1 MRNIS
6 KVLAI
11 IGIIVAVAIVA
22 AVMRLGKSGG
32 NSVGTQTNDERTVP
46 TPQVA
51 EGSSTSST
59 KQIVRATP
67 QPPQSNQPR
76 NNTFPAPVT
85 NENTMPPKSTTP
97 GMVADWDEKVNDILG
112 PEGDEKE
119 KAKKL
124 IDLFPH
130 LPADGQEE
138 VAHHLSNLVAD
149 EDYAPLATFVTNS
162 ALPEAVLDVFVED
175 VFNRPNS
182 IKLPLLLDIA
192 QDPQH
197 PRASEAKD
205 VLELFLEEDFGS
217 DWTKWHAKMDQ
228 WLKDNPD

>member
-1 MRNIS
+1 MRNTS
-6 KVLAI
+6 KVLAV
-11 IGIIVAVAIVA
+11 VAVVAAIAIVA
-22 AVMRLGKSGG
+22 SVMKLSKGG
-32 NSVGTQTNDERTVP
+32 NPIVVAPTNDERTVQA
-46 TPQVA
+46 PQVVE
-51 EGSSTSST
+51 EGSNSAIRH
-59 KQIVRATP
+59 IVRTTSVP
-67 QPPQSNQPR
+67 SMSTQSSR
-76 NNTFPAPVT
+76 IART
-85 NENTMPPKSTTP
+85 NENAIPPKVMP
-97 GMVADWDEKVNDILG
+97 GVIADWDDKINDILG
-112 PEGDEKE
+112 PEDDEKD

-130 LPADGQEE
+130 LPPEGQEE

-149 EDYAPLATFVTNS
+149 EDYAPLSSFVTNS

-175 VFNRPNS
+175 VFNRPNAV
-182 IKLPLLLDIA
+182 KLPLLLDIA

-205 VLELFLEEDFGS
+205 VLELFLEEDFGN

>member
-6 KVLAI
+6 KVLAVI
-11 IGIIVAVAIVA
+11 AVVAAIAIVA
-22 AVMRLGKSGG
+22 TVMKLGRGGG
-32 NSVGTQTNDERTVP
+32 NSSVVTQSNDGTVQNPPVD
-46 TPQVA
+46 
-51 EGSSTSST
+51 GSSTSTT
-59 KQIVRATP
+59 KQIVKVTP
-67 QPPQSNQPR
+67 QPVQPG
-76 NNTFPAPVT
+76 NPAAFARST
-85 NENTMPPKSTTP
+85 NENPTPPKATS
-97 GMVADWDEKVNDILG
+97 GLIADWDEKVNDILG
-112 PEGDEKE
+112 AEGDEKD

-124 IDLFPH
+124 IEMFPH
-130 LPADGQEE
+130 LPPDGQEE
-138 VAHHLSNLVAD
+138 VAHHISNLVAD
-149 EDYAPLATFVTNS
+149 EDYAPLSNFVTNS

-175 VFNRPNS
+175 VFNRPNN

-217 DWTKWHAKMDQ
+217 DWTKWHAKMDE

>member
-1 MRNIS
+1 MRNTS
-6 KVLAI
+6 KILA
-11 IGIIVAVAIVA
+11 VVA
-22 AVMRLGKSGG
+22 AVAAIAIIASVMKLGKGSG
-32 NSVGTQTNDERTVP
+32 NPTDVPQTNDERTAQI
-46 TPQVA
+46 PQMT
-51 EGSSTSST
+51 EGSSTST
-59 KQIVRATP
+59 TPKIKTVVRTTS
-67 QPPQSNQPR
+67 QPNPSNQTPVTAR
-76 NNTFPAPVT
+76 VT
-85 NENTMPPKSTTP
+85 NENPTTAKVMPLVP
-97 GMVADWDEKVNDILG
+97 DWDDKINDILG

-119 KAKKL
+119 KSKKL
-124 IDLFPH
+124 IELFPQ
-130 LPADGQEE
+130 LPPEGQEE

-149 EDYAPLATFVTNS
+149 EDYAPLSNFVTNS

-175 VFNRPNS
+175 VFNRPNA

-205 VLELFLEEDFGS
+205 VLELFLEEDFGN

>member
-1 MRNIS
+1 MRNTS
-6 KVLAI
+6 KILAVIAVIAAIAI
-11 IGIIVAVAIVA
+11 IAS
-22 AVMRLGKSGG
+22 VMKLGKTGP
-32 NSVGTQTNDERTVP
+32 NSTAVPQTNDNQTIQPPELT
-46 TPQVA
+46 
-51 EGSSTSST
+51 EGSSTPPIKHVIRVT
-59 KQIVRATP
+59 
-67 QPPQSNQPR
+67 QPVPSNQR
-76 NNTFPAPVT
+76 PVIASAT
-85 NENTMPPKSTTP
+85 NENPMPPKVAP
-97 GMVADWDEKVNDILG
+97 GQLADWDEKVSDVLG
-112 PEGDEKE
+112 AEGDEKD

-124 IDLFPH
+124 IDMFPH
-130 LPADGQEE
+130 LPPEGQEE

-149 EDYAPLATFVTNS
+149 EDYAPMSSFVTNS

-175 VFNRPNS
+175 VFNRPNA

-217 DWTKWHAKMDQ
+217 DWTKWHAKMDK

>member
-1 MRNIS
+1 MRNTS
-6 KVLAI
+6 KILAVI
-11 IGIIVAVAIVA
+11 AAVAAIGIVAS
-22 AVMRLGKSGG
+22 VMKLGKVGP
-32 NSVGTQTNDERTVP
+32 NSTVVPETNDNQTAQP
-46 TPQVA
+46 PQLT
-51 EGSSTSST
+51 EGSSTST
-59 KQIVRATP
+59 LKRVVRVTSPTP
-67 QPPQSNQPR
+67 SNP
-76 NNTFPAPVT
+76 TPVMARTT
-85 NENTMPPKSTTP
+85 NENPMPPKVAP
-97 GMVADWDEKVNDILG
+97 GQLADWDEKVSDVLG
-112 PEGDEKE
+112 AEGDEKD

-130 LPADGQEE
+130 LPPEGQEE

-149 EDYAPLATFVTNS
+149 EDYAPMSNFVTNS

-175 VFNRPNS
+175 VFNRPNA

-217 DWTKWHAKMDQ
+217 DWTKWHAKMDK

>member
-1 MRNIS
+1 VVAGATNGNPMPPPTPGLITDWEE
-6 KVLAI
+6 KVD
-11 IGIIVAVAIVA
+11 GII
-22 AVMRLGKSGG
+22 S
-32 NSVGTQTNDERTVP
+32 
-46 TPQVA
+46 
-51 EGSSTSST
+51 
-59 KQIVRATP
+59 
-67 QPPQSNQPR
+67 
-76 NNTFPAPVT
+76 
-85 NENTMPPKSTTP
+85 
-97 GMVADWDEKVNDILG
+97 

-124 IDLFPH
+124 IDIFSH
-130 LPADGQEE
+130 LPPEGQEE

-149 EDYAPLATFVTNS
+149 EDYAPLSNFVTNS

-197 PRASEAKD
+197 PRSAEAKD

-217 DWTKWHAKMDQ
+217 DWTKWQAKMEQ

>member
-11 IGIIVAVAIVA
+11 VAVIVAVAIIA
-22 AVMRLGKSGG
+22 AVMRLGKSG
-32 NSVGTQTNDERTVP
+32 NISVGTQTNEEATLQ
-46 TPQVA
+46 TSQVI
-51 EGSSTSST
+51 EHNSKSSTGS
-59 KQIVRATP
+59 IVRTIP
-67 QPPQSNQPR
+67 SNIS
-76 NNTFPAPVT
+76 APVSRT
-85 NENTMPPKSTTP
+85 NLNSMPPKPTQS
-97 GMVADWDEKVNDILG
+97 GLIADWDDKVNDILG

-130 LPADGQEE
+130 LPPDGQEE
-138 VAHHLSNLVAD
+138 VAHHISNLVAD
-149 EDYAPLATFVTNS
+149 EDYAPLSQFVTNS

-175 VFNRPNS
+175 VFNRPNA

-197 PRASEAKD
+197 PRAGEAKD

>member
-6 KVLAI
+6 KVLAV
-11 IGIIVAVAIVA
+11 VAVIAAIAIVIT
-22 AVMRLGKSGG
+22 VIKLGKGDSNSPVTPQTTGG
-32 NSVGTQTNDERTVP
+32 QSVQ
-46 TPQVA
+46 PQVA
-51 EGSSTSST
+51 DLGSTSKTQSAFRPT
-59 KQIVRATP
+59 LRSNL
-67 QPPQSNQPR
+67 PPRPPIIAR
-76 NNTFPAPVT
+76 GT
-85 NENTMPPKSTTP
+85 NESTMPPKTTQP
-97 GMVADWDEKVNDILG
+97 GVIADWDEKVNDILG

-124 IDLFPH
+124 IELFPH
-130 LPADGQEE
+130 LPPDGQEE
-138 VAHHLSNLVAD
+138 VAHHISNLVAD
-149 EDYAPLATFVTNS
+149 EDYAPLSNFVTNS

-175 VFNRPNS
+175 VFNRPNA

-197 PRASEAKD
+197 PRSSEAKD

>member
-6 KVLAI
+6 KILVLVAVI
-11 IGIIVAVAIVA
+11 AAVAIIVT
-22 AVMRLGKSGG
+22 VTKLGKGG
-32 NSVGTQTNDERTVP
+32 RDFTSVIAPTNDDRTMATAQRAEQNS
-46 TPQVA
+46 TPKTRDIIKPRQAPIPNPIVA
-51 EGSSTSST
+51 
-59 KQIVRATP
+59 QATN
-67 QPPQSNQPR
+67 SNS
-76 NNTFPAPVT
+76 
-85 NENTMPPKSTTP
+85 MPPKTTP
-97 GMVADWDEKVNDILG
+97 GLMADWDEKVNDILG
-112 PEGDEKE
+112 AEGDEKD

-124 IDLFPH
+124 IEMFPH
-130 LPADGQEE
+130 LPPDGQEE
-138 VAHHLSNLVAD
+138 VAHHISNLVAD
-149 EDYAPLATFVTNS
+149 EDYAPLTQFVTNS

-197 PRASEAKD
+197 PRSAEAKD

>member
-6 KVLAI
+6 KVLAVI
-11 IGIIVAVAIVA
+11 AVVA
-22 AVMRLGKSGG
+22 AIAIIASVMKLGKGAG
-32 NSVGTQTNDERTVP
+32 NTSLGTQTNDERTVQIPQAEGGSNSAIRHVVRTTSLPIISRQTPVIARATNDNP
-46 TPQVA
+46 TPPKA
-51 EGSSTSST
+51 
-59 KQIVRATP
+59 
-67 QPPQSNQPR
+67 
-76 NNTFPAPVT
+76 
-85 NENTMPPKSTTP
+85 MPD
-97 GMVADWDEKVNDILG
+97 VIADWDDKINDILG
-112 PEGDEKE
+112 PEGDEKD

-124 IDLFPH
+124 IELFPH
-130 LPADGQEE
+130 LPPEGQEE

-149 EDYAPLATFVTNS
+149 EDYALSNFVTNS

-175 VFNRPNS
+175 VFNRPNA

-197 PRASEAKD
+197 PRAGEAKD

-217 DWTKWHAKMDQ
+217 DWTKWHAKMEQ

>member
-11 IGIIVAVAIVA
+11 IAAGAAIAIVVTVVKLGKGGPNSSVMGQTNEAQAVQSQVADIGATSKTQSAFHPTSRSNPPPRHPIVAQ
-22 AVMRLGKSGG
+22 G
-32 NSVGTQTNDERTVP
+32 
-46 TPQVA
+46 
-51 EGSSTSST
+51 
-59 KQIVRATP
+59 
-67 QPPQSNQPR
+67 
-76 NNTFPAPVT
+76 T
-85 NENTMPPKSTTP
+85 NEPSMPKTTQP
-97 GMVADWDEKVNDILG
+97 GVIADWDEKVNDILG

-124 IDLFPH
+124 IELFPH
-130 LPADGQEE
+130 LPPDGQEE
-138 VAHHLSNLVAD
+138 VAHHISNLVAD
-149 EDYAPLATFVTNS
+149 EDYAPLSNFVTNS

-197 PRASEAKD
+197 PRSSEAKD

>member
-6 KVLAI
+6 KVLAVI
-11 IGIIVAVAIVA
+11 AAVAAVAIVA
-22 AVMRLGKSGG
+22 TVMRLGKGSG
-32 NSVGTQTNDERTVP
+32 NPSVGTQTNGEGTGQVP
-46 TPQVA
+46 QMA
-51 EGSSTSST
+51 EGSPTS
-59 KQIVRATP
+59 KIQNIVRPRPSPDSTQTP
-67 QPPQSNQPR
+67 R
-76 NNTFPAPVT
+76 VARMT
-85 NENTMPPKSTTP
+85 NENPMPAKGTS
-97 GMVADWDEKVNDILG
+97 GLIADWDEKVNDILG

-119 KAKKL
+119 KARKL
-124 IDLFPH
+124 IELFPH
-130 LPADGQEE
+130 LPPDGQEE
-138 VAHHLSNLVAD
+138 VAHHISNLVAD
-149 EDYAPLATFVTNS
+149 EDYAPLSTFVTNS

-175 VFNRPNS
+175 VFNRPNN

-197 PRASEAKD
+197 PRSSEAKD